1 MERYPRT
8 ARVNEVVREVLAE
21 ELERMSD
28 PRLELVT
35 VTGVDVSP
43 DLKHARVYY
52 TTVDVTDETAAE
64 REEHHTETANA
75 LSSARRHLQA
85 KLGREVRLKYVP
97 RLAFEPDPAI
107 EQGRRIDSIIRDLHD
122 EDDGPDEEGRDE
134 EA

>member
-1 MERYPRT
+1 MARYPRT
-8 ARVNEVVREVLAE
+8 VRVNEVVREVLAE

-64 REEHHTETANA
+64 QEEHHHETANA
-75 LSSARRHLQA
+75 LLSARRHLQA
-85 KLGREVRLKYVP
+85 VLGREVRLKYVP

-107 EQGRRIDSIIRDLHD
+107 ERGRRIENIIREMH
-122 EDDGPDEEGRDE
+122 EDRGPDEEEPDE

>member
-8 ARVNEVVREVLAE
+8 ARVNEVVREVIAE

-35 VTGVDVSP
+35 VTGVEVSP
-43 DLKHARVYY
+43 DFQHARVYY
-52 TTVDVTDETAAE
+52 TTVDVTDETPAE
-64 REEHHTETANA
+64 REEHHEGTANA

-107 EQGRRIDSIIRDLHD
+107 EQGRRIETIIRDLHD
-122 EDDGPDEEGRDE
+122 EDRDEEEGRDE

>member
-8 ARVNEVVREVLAE
+8 ARVNEVLREVLAE

-64 REEHHTETANA
+64 REEHHVATANA

-107 EQGRRIDSIIRDLHD
+107 EQGRRIDNIIRDLHD
-122 EDDGPDEEGRDE
+122 EDHRPDEEGRDE